1 MPKNSGRY
9 TDAKSLNDSFGL
21 VALMY
26 RKATITIDGSILGV
40 RFGPGFRFSLT
51 QLKQIH
57 KLFTTEAQRKAFRIV
72 NCACGAV
79 NKVKLCALCASV
91 VKYFLVF
98 DCQAI

>member
-57 KLFTTEAQRKAFRIV
+57 KLFTTEAQRHREKHFVLLIAPV
-72 NCACGAV
+72 AQLT
-79 NKVKLCALCASV
+79 K
-91 VKYFLVF
+91 
-98 DCQAI
+98 